1 MKTAFLI
8 VAALLSLSPS
18 MTWAQEVSVVSFS
31 AAAFG
36 HDHSFGW
43 SQESNLGQ
51 MVAPLLAD
59 EVRKQTKQQLENV
72 GLASLVGD
80 AGQSPE
86 VIVKLDCLSTQRDVP
101 GALIIELYDAR
112 TKLLLWRAIAHQALN
127 QRYSRENWQKVDR
140 TIAKMFKD
148 FPYHVNGWIYADRR

>member
-1 MKTAFLI
+1 MKIPFLM
-8 VAALLSLSPS
+8 VAALLSLVPS

-51 MVAPLLAD
+51 MVAPFLAD
-59 EVRKQTKQQLENV
+59 EVRNQTKQQLENV
-72 GLASLVGD
+72 GLALLD
-80 AGQSPE
+80 ARQSPE
-86 VIVKLDCLSTQRDVP
+86 VIVKLDCFTTQGDVS
-101 GALIIELYDAR
+101 GALIIELYDAS
-112 TKLLLWRAIAHQALN
+112 TKLLLWRAIAHHALN
-127 QRYSRENWQKVDR
+127 QRYSREHWQKVDR

-148 FPYHVNGWIYADRR
+148 FPYHVNGWLYADRR